1 MGPVTRYARSGEA
14 SIAYQVVGDGPFDL
28 LFLTGWLTQLEQLW
42 EAPANRRFL
51 ERLTT
56 FGRLILYDSRGT
68 GLSERVI
75 EATPSSRR

>member
-1 MGPVTRYARSGEA
+1 MVPVTRYARSGEA
-14 SIAYQVVGDGPFDL
+14 SIAYQVVGDGPLDL

-56 FGRLILYDSRGT
+56 L
-68 GLSERVI
+68 
-75 EATPSSRR
+75 AA